1 MQELSDRFYFCWIPA
16 VSNILKSKTL
26 PLNALRHCTLQ
37 LLYLTTY
44 VYKYLSTI
52 LNLTKHITLLPNN
65 KMSSL
70 TRVWMAAG
78 VALVNGHTDQG
89 CKLKSLI
96 KSIRHSK
103 KAFTSSSTA
112 EHSDLRPFSSF
123 LGAKIDAGNKKTNS
137 DDSLR
142 QVMYL
147 SCWGPS

>member
-1 MQELSDRFYFCWIPA
+1 MHCDIVQYNYFI
-16 VSNILKSKTL
+16 T
-26 PLNALRHCTLQ
+26 PLMPINT
-37 LLYLTTY
+37 YLH
-44 VYKYLSTI
+44 STI
-52 LNLTKHITLLPNN
+52 LNITKHITFLPNN

-96 KSIRHSK
+96 KSVRHSK
-103 KAFTSSSTA
+103 KAFTSSSGA
-112 EHSDLRPFSSF
+112 EHSDLRPFSSI
-123 LGAKIDAGNKKTNS
+123 LGAKVDGGGNKKTNS